1 MLLILKPSRPA
12 SMREF
17 ISQFR
22 SYFAFAALF
31 SLVINVLMLAPALFM
46 LQVYDRVVSS
56 RSVETLVML
65 LALTIAALMTMA
77 YLDAIRNRLL
87 ARAAIKLEKLL
98 GPRVL
103 ASMLRQSARSNR
115 ALSAHGLR
123 DVNALRSFLTG
134 PGIIAIFDAPWVPL
148 FIALIFLFHPALGAV
163 AVAGAVLLLGLAVLN
178 EKLSRRAIEA
188 MQTDARLAG
197 RFVDQS
203 LGNAEVV
210 GALGMVDNITED
222 WSEKTRKVMQSQYE
236 ANQIG
241 SFLNSATRFL
251 RQILQVIMLA
261 AGAWL
266 TIEQLSTPGVM
277 IAATIILGRALAP
290 IESLIAGWKTLIEA
304 RGAYQR
310 LAKVLESEPATP
322 DPMQLPPPKGA
333 LAVEN
338 LVFGFRGQDLP
349 IIRRV
354 SFEISAGTA
363 LAIVGPSAAGK
374 STLARLLVGVWHPTS
389 GAVRL
394 DGADIRSWPRER
406 IGPHIG
412 YLPQNVEIFAGTVSE
427 NIARLG
433 TVDSEDVIKAAVR
446 ANAHEMILALPQ
458 GYDTPVGE
466 GGALLSGG
474 QRQRLALARA
484 LYGNPRLVVLDE
496 PNSNLDTRGEA
507 ALVEAIRLLKAEGVT
522 LVIIT
527 HRLPL
532 IAVVDKVMVLMHGA
546 IEKFG
551 TLAEV
556 MPPRSGPAAQPA
568 AVVAGTI
575 GPRG

>member
-1 MLLILKPSRPA
+1 
-12 SMREF
+12 MREF
-17 ISQFR
+17 LAQFR
-22 SYFAFAALF
+22 AHFVAAAFF

-46 LQVYDRVVSS
+46 LQVFDRVVTS

-65 LALTIAALMTMA
+65 FLLTLMALLVMS
-77 YLDAIRNRLL
+77 YLDAIRARLL

-103 ASMLRQSARSNR
+103 ANMLRQSARSNR
-115 ALSAHGLR
+115 AQSMHGLR
-123 DVNALRSFLTG
+123 DINALRSFLTG
-134 PGIIAIFDAPWVPL
+134 PGIVAIFDAPWVPL
-148 FIALIFLFHPALGAV
+148 FIALIYLFHPLLGSVALG
-163 AVAGAVLLLGLAVLN
+163 GALLLLALTVLN
-178 EKLSRRAIEA
+178 ERLSRRSIES

-210 GALGMVDNITED
+210 GALGMVDNVTAD
-222 WSEKTRKVMQSQYE
+222 WSEKSRKVLQSQFE

-241 SFLNSATRFL
+241 SFLSSTTRFL
-251 RQILQVIMLA
+251 RQMLQVVMLA

-266 TIEQLSTPGVM
+266 TIEQASTPGVM

-290 IESLIAGWKTLIEA
+290 VESLIAGWKSLVEA

-310 LAKVLESEPATP
+310 LAKVIESEPSSP
-322 DPMQLPPPKGA
+322 DPMDLPAPKGA
-333 LAVEN
+333 LSVEN
-338 LVFGFRGQDLP
+338 LLFGFRGQELP

-354 SFEISAGTA
+354 SFQLAPGES
-363 LAIVGPSAAGK
+363 LAIIGPSAAGK
-374 STLARLLVGVWHPTS
+374 STLARLLVGVWHPIS

-406 IGPHIG
+406 LGPYIG
-412 YLPQNVEIFAGTVSE
+412 YLPQTVEIFAGTVAE

-433 TVDSEDVIKAAVR
+433 QVDAEEVIRAATR

-458 GYDTPVGE
+458 GYDTAVGE
-466 GGALLSGG
+466 GGMLLSAG

-496 PNSNLDTRGEA
+496 PNSNLDSKGEA
-507 ALVEAIRLLKAEGVT
+507 ALADCIRQLKAEGVT
-522 LVIIT
+522 LVAIT

-532 IAVVDKVMVLMHGA
+532 VSAADKVMVLMNGV

-556 MPPRSGPAAQPA
+556 MPRTSQPPTDSA
-568 AVVAGTI
+568 TAVVAGKI
-575 GPRG
+575 GPRN

>member
-1 MLLILKPSRPA
+1 
-12 SMREF
+12 MREF
-17 ISQFR
+17 LAQFR
-22 SYFAFAALF
+22 AHFFAAAFF

-46 LQVYDRVVSS
+46 LQVFDRVVSS

-65 LALTIAALMTMA
+65 FLLTLFALLVMA
-77 YLDAIRNRLL
+77 FLDAIRARLL

-115 ALSAHGLR
+115 AQSLHGLR
-123 DVNALRSFLTG
+123 DINTLRTFLTG
-134 PGIIAIFDAPWVPL
+134 PGIVAIFDAPWVPL
-148 FIALIFLFHPALGAV
+148 FIALIFVFHPLLGSV
-163 AVAGAVLLLGLAVLN
+163 SLAGALLLLGLTILN
-178 EKLSRRAIEA
+178 ERLSRRSIES

-210 GALGMVDNITED
+210 GALGMVDNVTED
-222 WSEKTRKVMQSQYE
+222 WREKSQKVLQSQFE
-236 ANQIG
+236 VNQIG
-241 SFLNSATRFL
+241 SFLTSTTRFL
-251 RQILQVIMLA
+251 RQILQVVMLA

-266 TIEQLSTPGVM
+266 TIEQLATPGVM

-290 IESLIAGWKTLIEA
+290 VEALIAGWKSLVEA

-310 LAKVLESEPATP
+310 LSKVIESEPVSP
-322 DPMQLPPPKGA
+322 DPMDLPTPKGA
-333 LAVEN
+333 LSVEN
-338 LVFGFRGQDLP
+338 LLFGFRGQELP

-354 SFEISAGTA
+354 SFQLAAGES
-363 LAIVGPSAAGK
+363 LAIIGPSAAGK

-406 IGPHIG
+406 LGPHIG
-412 YLPQNVEIFAGTVSE
+412 YLPQNVEIFAGTVAE

-433 TVDSEDVIKAAVR
+433 EVDSEEVIKAATR

-458 GYDTPVGE
+458 GYDTAVGE
-466 GGALLSGG
+466 GGTLLSAG
-474 QRQRLALARA
+474 QRQRVALARA
-484 LYGNPRLVVLDE
+484 LYGNPRVVVLDE
-496 PNSNLDTRGEA
+496 PNSNLDSKGEA
-507 ALVEAIRLLKAEGVT
+507 ALADCIRQLKTEGVT
-522 LVIIT
+522 LVAIT

-532 IAVVDKVMVLMHGA
+532 VSAVDKVMVLMHGT

-551 TLAEV
+551 TLADV
-556 MPPRSGPAAQPA
+556 MPRTSQPTDSA
-568 AVVAGTI
+568 TAVVAGKI
-575 GPRG
+575 GPRA

>member
-1 MLLILKPSRPA
+1 
-12 SMREF
+12 MREF
-17 ISQFR
+17 ASQFR
-22 SYFAFAALF
+22 VYFIFAALF

-56 RSVETLVML
+56 RSAETLVML
-65 LALTIAALMTMA
+65 LALTVAALMTMA

-103 ASMLRQSARSNR
+103 GSMLRQSARSNR
-115 ALSAHGLR
+115 TMSAHGLR

-134 PGIIAIFDAPWVPL
+134 PGIIAIFDAPWVPM
-148 FIALIFLFHPALGAV
+148 FVALIFLFHPLLGAV
-163 AVAGAVLLLGLAVLN
+163 AIAGALLLVILAVLN
-178 EKLSRRAIEA
+178 EKLSRRSIEA
-188 MQTDARLAG
+188 MQADARVAG
-197 RFVDQS
+197 RFVDHS

-210 GALGMVDNITED
+210 GALGMVENVTED
-222 WSEKTRKVMQSQYE
+222 WREKSHKVMQSQYE

-241 SFLNSATRFL
+241 SFLTSTTRFL

-261 AGAWL
+261 TGAWL
-266 TIEQLSTPGVM
+266 TIRQLSTPGVM

-290 IESLIAGWKTLIEA
+290 IESLIAGWKSLIEA

-310 LAKVLESEPATP
+310 LAKVIESEPKTP
-322 DPMQLPPPKGA
+322 DPMTLPVPKGA
-333 LAVEN
+333 LGVEN
-338 LVFGFRGQDLP
+338 LVFGFRGQELP

-354 SFEISAGTA
+354 SFEIPAGGS

-374 STLARLLVGVWHPTS
+374 STLARLLVGVWHPVS

-427 NIARLG
+427 NVARLG
-433 TVDSEDVIKAAVR
+433 EVDSDEVIKAAVR

-466 GGALLSGG
+466 GGTLFSGG
-474 QRQRLALARA
+474 QRQRIALTRA

-496 PNSNLDTRGEA
+496 PNSNLDTRGET
-507 ALVEAIRLLKAEGVT
+507 ALAEAVRQLKEEGVT
-522 LVIIT
+522 LVLIT

-532 IAVVDKVMVLMHGA
+532 LAAVDKVMVLMHGA
-546 IEKFG
+546 VQKFG
-551 TLAEV
+551 TLADV
-556 MPPRSGPAAQPA
+556 MPPRSDSTAG
-568 AVVAGTI
+568 VVAGTI